1 MIELDDL
8 IKNIDILKNSK
19 VTYKDTTFIA
29 WKQTV
34 TMWIINNYGKDS
46 FVYDEFKKIKF
57 YQETSKNLAH
67 YILVEECAKGLELVK
82 AILNNLPERIFEK
95 SSTPLNNKV
104 FVVHGHKKLTRLEI
118 KDFLRDCGLEPI
130 VLSDQTNGGTTALID
145 KFERES
151 KNVSAA
157 IILFTGD
164 DKGASCKDLNS
175 MKSTEDKIKKLRYRA
190 RQNVVFEA
198 GYFMGKLGKGRVI
211 IFTDK
216 KNIEFPGDIANT
228 VYITK
233 DNWKNEI
240 RQELCQMGLRLS
252 I

>member
-1 MIELDDL
+1 M
-8 IKNIDILKNSK
+8 
-19 VTYKDTTFIA
+19 
-29 WKQTV
+29 
-34 TMWIINNYGKDS
+34 
-46 FVYDEFKKIKF
+46 
-57 YQETSKNLAH
+57 
-67 YILVEECAKGLELVK
+67 
-82 AILNNLPERIFEK
+82 
-95 SSTPLNNKV
+95 
-104 FVVHGHKKLTRLEI
+104 
-118 KDFLRDCGLEPI
+118 
-130 VLSDQTNGGTTALID
+130 ID